1 MSETHAP
8 ALRAPTKKNRHARR
22 LDAKATRLM
31 RRRLLVQYKDQA
43 LREAYEAGRAAAY
56 AELDVE
62 LPGQAAEEGAES

>member
-1 MSETHAP
+1 
-8 ALRAPTKKNRHARR
+8 
-22 LDAKATRLM
+22 M